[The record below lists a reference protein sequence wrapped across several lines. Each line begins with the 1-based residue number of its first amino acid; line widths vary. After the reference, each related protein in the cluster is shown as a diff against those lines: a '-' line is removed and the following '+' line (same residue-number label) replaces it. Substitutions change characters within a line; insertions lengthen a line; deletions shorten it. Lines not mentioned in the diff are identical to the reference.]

1 MYYNISREIRRFDC
15 FRASL
20 FPRNS
25 GITAKIDGMTR
36 LPCYTTAAGTAKA
49 VIYKLLSFNC
59 FMLFALNGLCW
70 FHKKLSIIS
79 SIDVKRLLRT

>member
-1 MYYNISREIRRFDC
+1 MLVKNVHFFYFVHYNYMYYNISREIRRFDC

-36 LPCYTTAAGTAKA
+36 LPCYTTAAVTAKA

-59 FMLFALNGLCW
+59 FMF
-70 FHKKLSIIS
+70 FP
-79 SIDVKRLLRT
+79 

>member
-25 GITAKIDGMTR
+25 GITAKIDG
-36 LPCYTTAAGTAKA
+36 TTAAVTAKA

-59 FMLFALNGLCW
+59 FMLFALNGLYW

-79 SIDVKRLLRT
+79 SIDVNRLLRT